1 MKTYPWQNE
10 LMEKLLRSRETLPHA
25 LILKGR
31 SGTGKLD
38 FANRLAQSLL
48 CESPHENGEAC
59 DACQACS
66 WFANG
71 LHPDFRK
78 IEPEVETSESGKKS
92 NRITIDP
99 IRSLSAFTNVTTH
112 RNGYRIILIHPA
124 DAMNLPAANALL
136 KTLEEPPGKT
146 LFILVTSRPNQLLP
160 TVVSRCHA
168 LAMPFPKP
176 IEGEAWL
183 REKGITNPAPFLA
196 EAGHAPL
203 AALELA
209 SEDSSL
215 KNRFLNEI
223 ASSSL
228 DPIAV
233 AEAFQKTE
241 LSLVLRW
248 LQKWCHDLA
257 SFAFSGKIRYFPDFS
272 DRIRAVSAKTDK
284 IGLARFQRKLC
295 DAQRISNHPVNARL
309 FIEETILTYRA
320 LTESK

>member
-1 MKTYPWQNE
+1 MKVYPWHKE
-10 LMEKLLRSRETLPHA
+10 LMEKLLRNREILPHA

-31 SGTGKLD
+31 DGTGKLD

-78 IEPEVETSESGKKS
+78 IEPEIEASESGKKS
-92 NRITIDP
+92 SRITIDP
-99 IRSLSAFTNVTTH
+99 IRSLSAFTSVTTH

-176 IEGEAWL
+176 AEGEAWL
-183 REKGITNPAPFLA
+183 RENGITNPASFLA

-203 AALELA
+203 AAFQLA

-215 KNRFLNEI
+215 KNRFLDEI
-223 ASSSL
+223 GSSSL

-233 AEAFQKTE
+233 AEAFHKIE
-241 LSLVLRW
+241 LSLILRW
-248 LQKWCHDLA
+248 LQKWCHDLS
-257 SFAFSGKIRYFPDFS
+257 SFAFSGKIRYFPNFS
-272 DRIRAVSAKTDK
+272 DTIRAVSARMDK

-295 DAQRISNHPVNARL
+295 EAQRMSTHPVNARL
-309 FIEETILTYRA
+309 FIEEMMLTYRA